1 MTEQNQGGRAA
12 AKPADS
18 SLTTDDSRL
27 STPVLTTD
35 DSRLTTPVR
44 AGLIGCGSLSLI
56 GILPQLAEPDAK
68 ERVELVAVCDVNE
81 ERARETAVRF
91 GVPHAYADPDDL
103 IARDDID
110 LVLVITPIEYHYA
123 LAMDALSAGKHV
135 YVQKTMATT
144 YAEAREM
151 VETARERGLT
161 LVAAPGQ
168 MLAPAMQA
176 MKSLVDSGALG
187 DVYWAWGNTG
197 GWYHDEPTR
206 RGEGALGAVDPTWY
220 YRAAGGP
227 LRDVTVYV
235 LHSLTGVLGPVRRV
249 TAMSGIRAPVR
260 HWRGKDIPVEVDDNS
275 ILLLDFGDA
284 TYAMAGG
291 QASRTGP
298 LVQWGAMGI
307 YGSGG
312 AIETLEIEPL
322 SGHPT
327 RLSVAAQNGAAE
339 NAGLKQEDD
348 GTYELTSWLPYVTET
363 HAAIPEPHVYAD
375 ILHAVD
381 CIQQGTHP
389 LVSGEHGAHVVEIIE
404 KGYLAARTGQ
414 TQDLVS
420 TF

>member
-1 MTEQNQGGRAA
+1 MGRT
-12 AKPADS
+12 
-18 SLTTDDSRL
+18 L
-27 STPVLTTD
+27 
-35 DSRLTTPVR
+35 R

-68 ERVELVAVCDVNE
+68 ERLELVAVCDVNAQ
-81 ERARETAVRF
+81 RARETAERF
-91 GVPHAYADPDDL
+91 GIPDAYADASEL

-110 LVLVITPIEYHYA
+110 LVLIITPIEYHYPLAIEA
-123 LAMDALSAGKHV
+123 LRAGKHV

-176 MKSLVDSGALG
+176 MKQMVASGALG
-187 DVYWAWGNTG
+187 DVYWAWGSTG

-220 YRAAGGP
+220 YRPAGGP

-235 LHSLTGVLGPVRRV
+235 LHSLTGVLGPAQRV
-249 TAMSGIRAPVR
+249 TAMSGIRIAER
-260 HWRGKDIPVEVDDNS
+260 HWRDKTIPVEVDDNS
-275 ILLLDFGDA
+275 LLLLDFGGA
-284 TYAMAGG
+284 TFGLSGG
-291 QASRTGP
+291 HASKTGQ
-298 LVQWGAMGI
+298 LLQWGAMGI

-327 RLSVAAQNGAAE
+327 RLTITGRAGSPE
-339 NAGLKQEDD
+339 EAGLRRDAD
-348 GTYELTSWLPYVTET
+348 GAYITTTWLPYVDEI
-363 HAAIPEPHVYAD
+363 HAGIPEPHVYAD
-375 ILHAVD
+375 IMHAVD
-381 CIQQGTHP
+381 CIELGRAP
-389 LVSGEHGAHVVEIIE
+389 VVSGEHGAHVVEIIE
-404 KGYLAARTGQ
+404 KGYLAAQMGQ
-414 TQDLVS
+414 TQELES
-420 TF
+420 RFKG

>member
-1 MTEQNQGGRAA
+1 MRA
-12 AKPADS
+12 
-18 SLTTDDSRL
+18 
-27 STPVLTTD
+27 
-35 DSRLTTPVR
+35 PVR

-81 ERARETAVRF
+81 TRARETAERF
-91 GVPHAYADPDDL
+91 GVTDAYSDPQDL
-103 IARDDID
+103 IAREDID
-110 LVLVITPIEYHYA
+110 LVLVITPIEYHYS
-123 LAMDALSAGKHV
+123 LTMDALRAGKHV

-176 MKSLVDSGALG
+176 MKQLVSSGALG
-187 DVYWAWGNTG
+187 DVYWAWGSTG

-235 LHSLTGVLGPVRRV
+235 LHSLTGVLGPAQRDK
-249 TAMSGIRAPVR
+249 A
-260 HWRGKDIPVEVDDNS
+260 IPVEVDDNS
-275 ILLLDFGDA
+275 LLLLDFGRA

-291 QASRTGP
+291 HASRTGE

-327 RLSVAAQNGAAE
+327 RLSIRAGDGAAE
-339 NAGLKQEDD
+339 TVGLRQLDD
-348 GTYELTSWLPYVTET
+348 GAFATATWLPYVT
-363 HAAIPEPHVYAD
+363 
-375 ILHAVD
+375 
-381 CIQQGTHP
+381 
-389 LVSGEHGAHVVEIIE
+389 
-404 KGYLAARTGQ
+404 
-414 TQDLVS
+414 
-420 TF
+420 

>member
-1 MTEQNQGGRAA
+1 
-12 AKPADS
+12 
-18 SLTTDDSRL
+18 
-27 STPVLTTD
+27 
-35 DSRLTTPVR
+35 
-44 AGLIGCGSLSLI
+44 
-56 GILPQLAEPDAK
+56 
-68 ERVELVAVCDVNE
+68 
-81 ERARETAVRF
+81 
-91 GVPHAYADPDDL
+91 
-103 IARDDID
+103 
-110 LVLVITPIEYHYA
+110 
-123 LAMDALSAGKHV
+123 MDALRAGKHV

-176 MKSLVDSGALG
+176 MKQLVSSGALG
-187 DVYWAWGNTG
+187 DVYWAWGSTG

-235 LHSLTGVLGPVRRV
+235 LHSLTGVLGPAQRV
-249 TAMSGIRAPVR
+249 TAMSGIRNSMR
-260 HWRGKDIPVEVDDNS
+260 QWRDKAIPVEVDDNS
-275 ILLLDFGDA
+275 LLLLDFGGA

-291 QASRTGP
+291 HASRTGE

-327 RLSVAAQNGAAE
+327 RLSVNGADGAAE
-339 NAGLKQEDD
+339 TVGLERLDD
-348 GTYELTSWLPYVTET
+348 GSYALATWLPYVTET
-363 HAAIPEPHVYAD
+363 HTSIPEPHVYSD

-381 CIQQGTHP
+381 CIERGEHP

-404 KGYLAARTGQ
+404 KGYLAAKTGV
-414 TQDLVS
+414 TQQLES
-420 TF
+420 RF

>member
-1 MTEQNQGGRAA
+1 MNGPIQGATGR
-12 AKPADS
+12 S
-18 SLTTDDSRL
+18 SHPSLATSDSRL
-27 STPVLTTD
+27 ST
-35 DSRLTTPVR
+35 SSPVR
-44 AGLIGCGSLSLI
+44 TGLIGCGSLSLI
-56 GILPQLAEPDAK
+56 GILPQLAEPDAR

-81 ERARETAVRF
+81 ERARETAARF
-91 GVPHAYADPDDL
+91 DVPDAYANAQEL
-103 IARDDID
+103 IDRDDID
-110 LVLVITPIEYHYA
+110 LVLVVTPIEYHYPIAMAA
-123 LAMDALSAGKHV
+123 LRAGKHV
-135 YVQKTMATT
+135 YVQKTMAST
-144 YAEAREM
+144 YAEARDM

-176 MKSLVDSGALG
+176 MKALVTTGALG

-206 RGEGALGAVDPTWY
+206 RGVGALGAVDPSWY

-235 LHSLTGVLGPVRRV
+235 LHSLTGILGPAQRV

-260 HWRGKDIPVEVDDNS
+260 HWRGTEIPVEVDDNS
-275 ILLLDFGDA
+275 LLLLDFGEA
-284 TYAMAGG
+284 RFAMAGG

-312 AIETLEIEPL
+312 AVETLEIEPL

-327 RLSVAAQNGAAE
+327 RLSVAARDGAAE
-339 NAGLKQEDD
+339 QAGLRRLED
-348 GTYELTSWLPYVTET
+348 GAYGPTTWLPYVTET

-381 CIQQGTHP
+381 CIEHDTPP

-414 TQDLVS
+414 TQTLES
-420 TF
+420 RF

>member
-1 MTEQNQGGRAA
+1 MRA
-12 AKPADS
+12 
-18 SLTTDDSRL
+18 
-27 STPVLTTD
+27 PVK
-35 DSRLTTPVR
+35 

-56 GILPQLAEPDAK
+56 GILPQLSEPDAK
-68 ERVELVAVCDVNE
+68 ERIELVAVCDVNE
-81 ERARETAVRF
+81 TRARETAERF
-91 GVPHAYADPDDL
+91 GVPDAYADAAQL

-110 LVLVITPIEYHYA
+110 LVLVITPIPLHYRYAMQA
-123 LAMDALSAGKHV
+123 LAAGKHV

-151 VETARERGLT
+151 VETARQRGLT

-176 MKSLVDSGALG
+176 MKQLVSSGALG
-187 DVYWAWGNTG
+187 DVYWAWGSTG

-235 LHSLTGVLGPVRRV
+235 LHSLTGVLGPAQRV
-249 TAMSGIRAPVR
+249 TAMSGIRNPMR
-260 HWRGKDIPVEVDDNS
+260 QWRDKAIPVEVDDNS
-275 ILLLDFGDA
+275 LLLLDFGGA
-284 TYAMAGG
+284 IYAMAGG
-291 QASRTGP
+291 HASRTGE

-327 RLSVAAQNGAAE
+327 RLSINAANGAAE
-339 NAGLKQEDD
+339 TVGLRQLDD
-348 GTYELTSWLPYVTET
+348 GAFATATWLPYVTET
-363 HAAIPEPHVYAD
+363 HASIPEPHVYSD

-381 CIQQGTHP
+381 CIERGEHP

-404 KGYLAARTGQ
+404 KGYLAAKTGV
-414 TQDLVS
+414 TQELES
-420 TF
+420 RF

>member
-1 MTEQNQGGRAA
+1 MVEVSQGTPRDA
-12 AKPADS
+12 S
-18 SLTTDDSRL
+18 RTSLSTLDSRL
-27 STPVLTTD
+27 STPVRT
-35 DSRLTTPVR
+35 
-44 AGLIGCGSLSLI
+44 GLIGCGSLPLI

-81 ERARETAVRF
+81 TRARETAARF
-91 GVPHAYADPDDL
+91 GVPDAYADPRDV

-110 LVLVITPIEYHYA
+110 LVLVITPIEYHYPI
-123 LAMDALSAGKHV
+123 AMDALRADKHV
-135 YVQKTMATT
+135 YVQKTMAET
-144 YAEAREM
+144 YAQAKEM
-151 VETARERGLT
+151 VDTARERDLT

-176 MKSLVDSGALG
+176 MKQMVHSGALG

-206 RGEGALGAVDPTWY
+206 RGEGALGTVDPSWY

-235 LHSLTGVLGPVRRV
+235 LHSLTGILGPARRV
-249 TAMSGIRAPVR
+249 TAMSGIRTPVR
-260 HWRGKDIPVEVDDNS
+260 HWRDKEIPVEVDDNS
-275 ILLLDFGDA
+275 LLLLDFGNTTFA
-284 TYAMAGG
+284 LAGG

-298 LVQWGAMGI
+298 AMQWGAMGI
-307 YGSGG
+307 YGSQG
-312 AIETLEIEPL
+312 AIETLDIEPL

-327 RLSVAAQNGAAE
+327 RLSIAAQDGAAE
-339 NAGLKQEDD
+339 QAGLRHASD
-348 GTYELTSWLPYVTET
+348 GTFDLTSWLPYVTET

-381 CIQQGTHP
+381 CIEQGTPP

-414 TQDLVS
+414 TQELES
-420 TF
+420 SF

>member
-1 MTEQNQGGRAA
+1 MAHT
-12 AKPADS
+12 
-18 SLTTDDSRL
+18 
-27 STPVLTTD
+27 
-35 DSRLTTPVR
+35 VR

-68 ERVELVAVCDVNE
+68 ERLELVAVCDVNE
-81 ERARETAVRF
+81 VRARETAERF
-91 GVPHAYADPDDL
+91 GIADAYSDAQEL
-103 IARDDID
+103 IAREDID
-110 LVLVITPIEYHYA
+110 LVLVITPIEYHYS
-123 LAMDALSAGKHV
+123 LAMDAMRADKHV

-151 VETARERGLT
+151 VDTARERGRT

-168 MLAPAMQA
+168 MLAPAMRA
-176 MKSLVDSGALG
+176 MKQIVSSGALG
-187 DVYWAWGNTG
+187 DVYWAWGSTG

-235 LHSLTGVLGPVRRV
+235 LHSLTGVLGPARRV
-249 TAMSGIRAPVR
+249 TAMSGIRNPER
-260 HWRGKDIPVEVDDNS
+260 QWRDKRIPVEVDDNS
-275 ILLLDFGDA
+275 LLLLDFGES
-284 TYAMAGG
+284 TFAMAGG
-291 QASRTGP
+291 HASRTGD

-327 RLSVAAQNGAAE
+327 RLSISAE
-339 NAGLKQEDD
+339 DSALDSAELTRLED
-348 GTYELTSWLPYVTET
+348 GTYATATWLPYVTET
-363 HAAIPEPHVYAD
+363 HARIPEPHVYSD

-381 CIQQGTHP
+381 CIERGEHP

-404 KGYLAARTGQ
+404 KGYLAAKTGV
-414 TQDLVS
+414 TQELES
-420 TF
+420 RF

>member
-1 MTEQNQGGRAA
+1 MTEQI
-12 AKPADS
+12 
-18 SLTTDDSRL
+18 
-27 STPVLTTD
+27 
-35 DSRLTTPVR
+35 R

-56 GILPQLAEPDAK
+56 GILPQLAEADAK
-68 ERVELVAVCDVNE
+68 ARIELVAVCDVNAT
-81 ERARETAVRF
+81 RARETAERF
-91 GVPHAYADPDDL
+91 GIPHAHSDAQDL
-103 IARDDID
+103 IDRDDID
-110 LVLVITPIEYHYA
+110 LVLVITPIEYHAAIAMAA
-123 LAMDALSAGKHV
+123 LRGGKHV

-144 YAEAREM
+144 YAEAREL

-176 MKSLVDSGALG
+176 MKALVTSGALG
-187 DVYWAWGNTG
+187 DVYWAWGSTG

-206 RGEGALGAVDPTWY
+206 RGEGALGTVDPTWY

-235 LHSLTGVLGPVRRV
+235 LHSLTGILGPAQRV
-249 TAMSGIRAPVR
+249 TAMSGIRAPFR
-260 HWRGKDIPVEVDDNS
+260 HWREKEIPVEVDDNS
-275 ILLLDFGDA
+275 LLLLDFGGS
-284 TYAMAGG
+284 TFAMAGG
-291 QASRTGP
+291 HASATGP

-327 RLSVAAQNGAAE
+327 RLSVTAADGASE
-339 NAGLKQEDD
+339 SAGLRQAGD
-348 GTYELTSWLPYVTET
+348 GTYELASWLPYVTEA

-375 ILHAVD
+375 ILHAAD
-381 CIQQGTHP
+381 CIVQGTPP

-404 KGYLAARTGQ
+404 KGYLAARSGV
-414 TQDLVS
+414 TQALES
-420 TF
+420 RF

>member
-1 MTEQNQGGRAA
+1 MP
-12 AKPADS
+12 KPIK
-18 SLTTDDSRL
+18 
-27 STPVLTTD
+27 
-35 DSRLTTPVR
+35 

-56 GILPQLAEPDAK
+56 GILPQLAEPDAR
-68 ERVELVAVCDVNE
+68 ERVKLVAVCDVNE
-81 ERARETAVRF
+81 ARARETAARF
-91 GVPHAYADPDDL
+91 GVPDAYADLQDV

-110 LVLVITPIEYHYA
+110 LVLVITPIEFHYPI
-123 LAMDALSAGKHV
+123 AMDALRAGKHV
-135 YVQKTMATT
+135 YVQKTMAET
-144 YAEAREM
+144 YVQAKEM
-151 VETARERGLT
+151 VDTARERGLT

-176 MKSLVDSGALG
+176 MKRMVDSGALG

-206 RGEGALGAVDPTWY
+206 RGEGALGSVDPSWY

-235 LHSLTGVLGPVRRV
+235 LHSLTGILGPADRV
-249 TAMSGIRAPVR
+249 TAMSGIRTPMR
-260 HWRGKDIPVEVDDNS
+260 HWRDKEIPVEVDDNS
-275 ILLLDFGDA
+275 LLLLDFGGA

-298 LVQWGAMGI
+298 LMEWGAMGI

-322 SGHPT
+322 SGHPN
-327 RLSVAAQNGAAE
+327 RLSVTAQDGAAE
-339 NAGLKQEDD
+339 NAGLTHVDD
-348 GTYELTSWLPYVTET
+348 GSYALSSWLPYVTET

-381 CIQQGTHP
+381 CIEQGTQP

-414 TQDLVS
+414 TQELES

>member
-1 MTEQNQGGRAA
+1 MTA
-12 AKPADS
+12 
-18 SLTTDDSRL
+18 
-27 STPVLTTD
+27 
-35 DSRLTTPVR
+35 PVR

-68 ERVELVAVCDVNE
+68 ERLELLAVCDVNE
-81 ERARETAVRF
+81 ARARETAERF
-91 GVPHAYADPDDL
+91 GVTDAYSDPQDL
-103 IARDDID
+103 IAREDID
-110 LVLVITPIEYHYA
+110 LVLVITPIEYHYS
-123 LAMDALSAGKHV
+123 LAMDALRAGKHV

-176 MKSLVDSGALG
+176 MKRLVSSGALG
-187 DVYWAWGNTG
+187 DIYWAWGSTG

-227 LRDVTVYV
+227 LRDVTVYM
-235 LHSLTGVLGPVRRV
+235 LHSLTGVLGPARRV
-249 TAMSGIRAPVR
+249 TAMSGIRNPVR
-260 HWRGKDIPVEVDDNS
+260 QWQDKQILVEVDDNS
-275 ILLLDFGDA
+275 LLLLDFGES
-284 TYAMAGG
+284 TFAMAGG
-291 QASRTGP
+291 HASRTGE
-298 LVQWGAMGI
+298 LLQWGSMGI

-327 RLSVAAQNGAAE
+327 RLSIRAAE
-339 NAGLKQEDD
+339 NGVETAELKRLDD
-348 GTYELTSWLPYVTET
+348 GTYATATWLPYVTET
-363 HAAIPEPHVYAD
+363 HARIPEPHVYAD

-381 CIQQGTHP
+381 CIERGEHL

-404 KGYLAARTGQ
+404 KGYLAAKTGV
-414 TQDLVS
+414 TQELES
-420 TF
+420 RF